1 MIRGWVE
8 SIVRRVLQAEDRKLR
23 ARLVRIE
30 ADIAELER
38 KMLAQMTAKMV
49 KEPEPVEKPA
59 ARSTVAPIRF
69 DPSLPPAEF
78 AGQAWANDV
87 DWSRVQR

>member
-38 KMLAQMTAKMV
+38 KMLAQVTAKTA
-49 KEPEPVEKPA
+49 KEPAPVEKPA

-87 DWSRVQR
+87 YWSRVQR